1 LGATAW
7 ARASI
12 DTGKA
17 CRAVGLPRAGSSLL
31 TRLGAPTVPEVAGT
45 TRGHAMN
52 GLALGSAIPDADGDD
67 AGRQYNGRPIG
78 PTASRA

>member
-1 LGATAW
+1 MLYSHRKSLQSCWPAARGQLTAH
-7 ARASI
+7 
-12 DTGKA
+12 T
-17 CRAVGLPRAGSSLL
+17 
-31 TRLGAPTVPEVAGT
+31 TRGGPTVPEVAGT

-67 AGRQYNGRPIG
+67 AARQYNGRPIG